1 MSLSFILAIAENGVI
16 GQDGRLPWRLSA
28 DLKRFKQRTMGHCLI
43 MGRRTFDSLG
53 KPLPGRTSIVL
64 TRHPERPL
72 PAGVHVARS
81 VDEALAI
88 AAKDSE
94 PFVIGGAEIYRLFLP
109 LAQRLYLTRVVA
121 AVDGDTRF
129 ELPPLDHWRLVSH
142 TEFPADA
149 NNEFPHRDEV
159 WERHKPPE
167 LPHQANQR
175 RLSEPATP
183 GGHTQRDPGAR

>member
-88 AAKDSE
+88 AAGDSE

-142 TEFPADA
+142 TEFSADA
-149 NNEFPHRDEV
+149 NNELPHRDEV
-159 WERHKPPE
+159 WERYDLPE
-167 LPHQANQR
+167 LPNQAKQQGIP
-175 RLSEPATP
+175 EPVTA
-183 GGHTQRDPGAR
+183 GDLTQRDPGAR

>member
-16 GQDGRLPWRLSA
+16 GREGRLPWRLSA

-64 TRHPERPL
+64 TRHPQRPL

-88 AAKDSE
+88 AAADSE

-159 WERHKPPE
+159 WERREPPE
-167 LPHQANQR
+167 LPNQAKQR
-175 RLSEPATP
+175 GLPEPATA

>member
-88 AAKDSE
+88 AAGDSE

-129 ELPPLDHWRLVSH
+129 ELPPLDNWRLVSH
-142 TEFPADA
+142 TEFSADA
-149 NNEFPHRDEV
+149 NNELPHRDEV
-159 WERHKPPE
+159 WERYDLPE
-167 LPHQANQR
+167 LPNQAKQQGIP
-175 RLSEPATP
+175 EPVTA
-183 GGHTQRDPGAR
+183 GDLTQRDPGAR